1 MRADRLLRPY
11 AVCSSVTAYTVHS
24 SKKKPTARIS
34 TEYAPMLHPPGGC
47 ECMACMTD
55 RGNRDGGPSA
65 GWRFPTRYG
74 RMTGERGARMAL
86 KLVIGNKNYSSWSMR
101 PWLALRANNIAFDEV
116 FIPLY
121 AGDADKKRILSFT
134 HSGKVPALIDG
145 DVTIWDSLAII
156 EYLAE
161 RFPEALLWPEDR
173 ARRAHARS
181 ISAEMHS
188 GFMALRN
195 ECGMNLHRPVGAI
208 ALSAD
213 ARDNVARIQQIWI
226 DCRERYR
233 QFGPFLFGAFGGAD
247 AMFAPVVHRFRTYA
261 IEVAPEARDYMN
273 AMMSLPAFQ
282 EWTAA
287 GLAETIVIEKFEM
300 V

>member
-1 MRADRLLRPY
+1 
-11 AVCSSVTAYTVHS
+11 
-24 SKKKPTARIS
+24 
-34 TEYAPMLHPPGGC
+34 
-47 ECMACMTD
+47 
-55 RGNRDGGPSA
+55 
-65 GWRFPTRYG
+65 
-74 RMTGERGARMAL
+74 MAL

-101 PWLALRANNIAFDEV
+101 PWLALRANNIPFEEV

-121 AGDADKKRILSFT
+121 TGDADKQRILSFT

-145 DVTIWDSLAII
+145 DITVWDSLSII

-161 RFPEALLWPEDR
+161 RFPEAGLWPEDR
-173 ARRAHARS
+173 ERRAHARS

-213 ARDNVARIQQIWI
+213 AQANVARVQQIWL
-226 DCRERYR
+226 DCRERYGK
-233 QFGPFLFGAFGGAD
+233 QGPFLFGAFGGAD

-261 IEVAPEARDYMN
+261 IEVAPELRDYMET
-273 AMMSLPAFQ
+273 MRSQPAFQ
-282 EWTAA
+282 EWTRA
-287 GLAETIVIEKFEM
+287 GLAETILIDRFETA
-300 V
+300 

>member
-1 MRADRLLRPY
+1 
-11 AVCSSVTAYTVHS
+11 
-24 SKKKPTARIS
+24 
-34 TEYAPMLHPPGGC
+34 
-47 ECMACMTD
+47 
-55 RGNRDGGPSA
+55 
-65 GWRFPTRYG
+65 
-74 RMTGERGARMAL
+74 MAL

-101 PWLALRANNIAFDEV
+101 PWLALRAGGIAFDEV

-121 AGDADKKRILSFT
+121 TGEADKNRIP
-134 HSGKVPALIDG
+134 SGKVPALVDG

-156 EYLAE
+156 EYAAE
-161 RFPEALLWPEDR
+161 RFPQARLWPEDR
-173 ARRAHARS
+173 AARAHARS

-213 ARDNVARIQQIWI
+213 ARANIARIQQIWI
-226 DCRERYR
+226 ECRERYEKS
-233 QFGPFLFGAFGGAD
+233 GPFLFGSFGGAD

-261 IEVAPEARDYMN
+261 IEVAPAARDYAA
-273 AMMSLPAFQ
+273 AMTALPAFQ
-282 EWTAA
+282 EWTRAA
-287 GLAETIVIEKFEM
+287 LAETLVIERFET